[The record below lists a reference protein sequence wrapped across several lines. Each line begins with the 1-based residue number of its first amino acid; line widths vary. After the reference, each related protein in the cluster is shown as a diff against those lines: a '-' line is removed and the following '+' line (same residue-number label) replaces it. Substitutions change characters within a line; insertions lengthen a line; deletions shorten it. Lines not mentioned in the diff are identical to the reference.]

1 MMLLL
6 FLETKNVYPCK
17 ALLENLI
24 QVFNPKNRPGLHMD
38 GATTERI
45 KKQVEAGPSGALFY
59 ESTTK

>member
-24 QVFNPKNRPGLHMD
+24 QVFNPKNRPGVHMD

-45 KKQVEAGPSGALFY
+45 KKTSGSMSLW
-59 ESTTK
+59 SIVP